1 MTDVVS
7 QIATN
12 KKLTAIDLFCGA
24 GGLTAGLKKAGFNV
38 LAGFELDEV
47 AAETYKS
54 NHKSSRIF
62 IGDLSKLD
70 PLEVMEQLNLAKGE
84 LDLLSGCPPCQGFSS
99 HKTRNKS
106 SSVDDERNNLIFS
119 VLDFIIAM
127 EPKTIMIEN
136 VPGLAKDSRIEK
148 FKSELA
154 SLGYKI
160 NDKTVQV
167 LNAADFGVPQRRK
180 RMILQASRFG
190 FIADPQKVIKRK
202 TVEEAIGD
210 LCAPGVS
217 GDLLHDI
224 PVVRSDKVNEIIRHI
239 PKDGGSRAELPPRMW
254 LPCHIKR
261 PGSYKDVYGRMAWK
275 DVAPTIT
282 GGCTNPSKGRFIHP
296 EQDRAI
302 TLREAALLQSF
313 PKGYKFSLR
322 KGKDFAALMIGNAL
336 PPDLIFVHAKQYK
349 KHIESVALGR

>member
-1 MTDVVS
+1 MNS
-7 QIATN
+7 
-12 KKLTAIDLFCGA
+12 KLTAIDLFCGA
-24 GGLTAGLKKAGFNV
+24 GGLTTGLKKAGFNV

-47 AAETYKS
+47 AAETYRS
-54 NHKSSRIF
+54 NHKRSRIF
-62 IGDLSKLD
+62 VGDLSKLNPID
-70 PLEVMEQLNLAKGE
+70 VMAELNIKKGE

-106 SSVDDERNNLIFS
+106 SSVDDKRNNLIFS
-119 VLDFIIAM
+119 VLDFIEAM

-136 VPGLAKDSRIEK
+136 VPGLAKDSRIEE
-148 FKSELA
+148 FKSRLGE
-154 SLGYKI
+154 LGYKI
-160 NDKTVQV
+160 NEKTVQV

-190 FIADPQKVIKRK
+190 FIADPQIAKKRK
-202 TVEEAIGD
+202 TVQDAIGF
-210 LCAPGVS
+210 LAAPGLS
-217 GDLLHDI
+217 GDILHDL
-224 PVVRSDKVNEIIRHI
+224 PTVRSDKVNNIIRNV
-239 PKDGGSRAELPPRMW
+239 PKDGGSRSELPKDLW

-296 EQDRAI
+296 DQDRAI

-313 PKGYKFSLR
+313 PKNYKFSLR
-322 KGKDFAALMIGNAL
+322 NGKDFAALMIGNAL
-336 PPDLIFVHAKQYK
+336 PPDLICLHAKKYK
-349 KHIESVALGR
+349 QHIESLTQGR